1 MSHELDYLLWLFKDF
16 EILKIYK
23 RRISNLNISSED
35 ISLIFGKIKKK
46 ALVKIKLTYFN
57 KISKRHLTIC
67 LADGTQLYLDLL
79 NSEIKLL
86 TKK

>member
-16 EILKIYK
+16 EISKIYK

-46 ALVKIKLTYFN
+46 SISKN
-57 KISKRHLTIC
+57 KINLF
-67 LADGTQLYLDLL
+67 
-79 NSEIKLL
+79 
-86 TKK
+86 